1 MRRLDPPLRRSG
13 NLRGILAC
21 MAATS
26 PLITGVDFVCVPTR
40 DHDRAV
46 AFYGETLGLPLRK
59 RWGSMPATE
68 FQAGNLTLAVMD
80 PTAFGR
86 PEATP
91 NSTPIAFQVDDVD
104 AAREQLEGKGVRFA
118 VEKLDSGVCH
128 QAIFSDPDGNPLA
141 LHHRYAPG
149 G

>member
-1 MRRLDPPLRRSG
+1 MTTRTD
-13 NLRGILAC
+13 
-21 MAATS
+21 
-26 PLITGVDFVCVPTR
+26 LITGVDFVCIPTS

-46 AFYGETLGLPLRK
+46 AFYGETLGLEERK
-59 RWGSMPATE
+59 RWGDMPATE

-80 PTAFGR
+80 PTAFGQ
-86 PEATP
+86 PEAQA
-91 NSTPIAFQVDDVD
+91 NSVPIALQVADVE
-104 AAREQLEGKGVRFA
+104 AARTELKEKGVTFL
-118 VEKLDSGVCH
+118 VEMIDSGVCH

>member
-1 MRRLDPPLRRSG
+1 MTT
-13 NLRGILAC
+13 
-21 MAATS
+21 ATN
-26 PLITGVDFVCVPTR
+26 LITGVDFVCVPTR

-46 AFYGETLGLPLRK
+46 AFYGETLGLEQRK
-59 RWGSMPATE
+59 RWGDMPATE

-80 PTAFGR
+80 PGAFGQ
-86 PEATP
+86 PEASP
-91 NSTPIAFQVDDVD
+91 NSAPIALQVGDVE
-104 AAREQLEGKGVRFA
+104 AARSELEGKGVTFHTGII
-118 VEKLDSGVCH
+118 DSGVCH